1 MEFKNP
7 GFTIITGPCGQ
18 GKSHLIRLLMKKQK
32 KVFDYVVVFCQTSFG
47 ADSFDYIDK
56 KYIHPAYSEKVL
68 RNIMNIQKKLIKR
81 SAASSAS
88 SSGAKDKK
96 VMVIFDDCLD
106 RRAFRSQIFQDFVTQ
121 YRHYN
126 ASLIISTQY
135 PNLLT
140 TTMRSNC
147 FKSITFR
154 VSTNVALKA
163 LHESYG
169 QEFDFGDFKEKVLA
183 LPKYHFIIFDT
194 ISGGHQVMVAPA
206 EIPRFKIKVNNKI

>member
-18 GKSHLIRLLMKKQK
+18 GKSHLIRWIMRKQK
-32 KVFDYVVVFCQTSFG
+32 RVFDYVVVFCQTSFG

-56 KYIHPAYSEKVL
+56 KYIHPAYSEKIL
-68 RNIMNIQKKLIKR
+68 RNVMNIQKKLVKR
-81 SAASSAS
+81 SAT
-88 SSGAKDKK
+88 SGAGKDKK

-169 QEFDFGDFKEKVLA
+169 QEFDFSDFKEKVLA

-194 ISGGHQVMVAPA
+194 IGGGNKVMTAPA
-206 EIPRFKIKVNNKI
+206 KIPRFEIKVNNKI